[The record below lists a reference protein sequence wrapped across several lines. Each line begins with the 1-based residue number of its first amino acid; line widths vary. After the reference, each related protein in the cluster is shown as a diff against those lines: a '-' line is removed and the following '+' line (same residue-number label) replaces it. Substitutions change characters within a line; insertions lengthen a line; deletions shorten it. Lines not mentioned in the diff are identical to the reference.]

1 MDLPSAE
8 MHRLDSG
15 HFAVEDSLDYI
26 AGNIRHFYDEK
37 VAAM

>member
-1 MDLPSAE
+1 MDLPKAE

-15 HFAVEDSLDYI
+15 HFVLEDSLDHV
-26 AGNIRHFYDEK
+26 AGDIRRFYDEK